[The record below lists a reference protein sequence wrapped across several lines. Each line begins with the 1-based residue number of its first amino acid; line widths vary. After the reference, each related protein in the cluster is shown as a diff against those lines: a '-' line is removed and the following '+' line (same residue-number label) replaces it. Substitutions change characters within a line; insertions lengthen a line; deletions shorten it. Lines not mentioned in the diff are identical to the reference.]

1 MLALPMHAN
10 YGMVT
15 GDLEGLEGCYLYF
28 DQCKYKWNLSGKT
41 PGDGPDACFRGRVK
55 KHRDNSRLID
65 QMRVYRLYSA
75 YPACGVPHLGATEG
89 NFDDL
94 AMHCGMTYDKKADVT
109 SLMST
114 GDSRNLLVWTSETIN
129 ALKGYGAKLKK
140 LQLDEVTYL
149 WELCYDLLLE
159 EADNLSVSPG
169 FESLGLRINR
179 KLKREDEQ
187 V

>member
-1 MLALPMHAN
+1 
-10 YGMVT
+10 
-15 GDLEGLEGCYLYF
+15 
-28 DQCKYKWNLSGKT
+28 
-41 PGDGPDACFRGRVK
+41 
-55 KHRDNSRLID
+55 
-65 QMRVYRLYSA
+65 
-75 YPACGVPHLGATEG
+75 
-89 NFDDL
+89 
-94 AMHCGMTYDKKADVT
+94 MHCGMTYDKKADVT

-159 EADNLSVSPG
+159 EADNISASQRI
-169 FESLGLRINR
+169 ETLGLRMNR
-179 KLKREDEQ
+179 KRN